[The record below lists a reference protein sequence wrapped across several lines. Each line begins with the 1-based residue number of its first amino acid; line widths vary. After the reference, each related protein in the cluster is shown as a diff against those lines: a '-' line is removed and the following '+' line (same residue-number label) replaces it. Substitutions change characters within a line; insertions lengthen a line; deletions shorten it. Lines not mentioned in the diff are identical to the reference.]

1 MVTGCNLPGPVAAIQ
16 TLGAAPEGDWELR
29 RRWVWKNGE
38 RPERFRL
45 GIRTGAGECR
55 WCLVGERW
63 SLREASAR
71 IGARPARVSGG
82 ESGLD
87 GWRHGELR
95 LGRPRSFQERVLLS
109 LDLPESVPQFAA
121 ERLGDIQQDAAV
133 FGQREQAEPLAI
145 VHRHHFQRGRQ

>member
-1 MVTGCNLPGPVAAIQ
+1 MGPA
-16 TLGAAPEGDWELR
+16 LEGDWGLR
-29 RRWVWKNGE
+29 RRWVWKDGE

-55 WCLVGERW
+55 RCSVGGAMRLAGSVNENRRPSRSGERRRIW
-63 SLREASAR
+63 AGWMAAR
-71 IGARPARVSGG
+71 RAAARAAAQF
-82 ESGLD
+82 
-87 GWRHGELR
+87 
-95 LGRPRSFQERVLLS
+95 PRAVLLA